1 MNINV
6 NYELW
11 MILMY
16 QYRLISFNKGATVVG
31 DFKMDK
37 AMDIWQNEKKN
48 DVYVYVSLY
57 ICVCMYTVNHST
69 CQTLCNPMKCNI
81 PESSVHEIFQA
92 RILE

>member
-48 DVYVYVSLY
+48 DVYVYVFLY

-69 CQTLCNPMKCNI
+69 CQTLYNPMDCNI